1 LSTGRASTGNPSID
15 DALIELEEMIRDR
28 YPRVSFDITHGDDPE
43 GIYLTAVVDIEDIE
57 QVFDVVIDRLLS
69 MQIEEGLPVYV
80 VAVRPPERALEDLR
94 SYRGGRARVS
104 GALL

>member
-1 LSTGRASTGNPSID
+1 
-15 DALIELEEMIRDR
+15 
-28 YPRVSFDITHGDDPE
+28 
-43 GIYLTAVVDIEDIE
+43 
-57 QVFDVVIDRLLS
+57 